1 MREGGN
7 LNFEFD
13 TRTTIKLTGVV
24 SLPLVWRAL
33 STLPYSKHRRAL
45 REIELC
51 PTVFIQSE

>member
-1 MREGGN
+1 M
-7 LNFEFD
+7 NFEFD